1 MSTAPWADFQPPP
14 VEQDDAEAPA
24 GERVGLESREVKLG
38 LELSGEALGRGVH
51 ESNEPGRDAL
61 SPGPEA
67 PPSSPIL
74 NGWSR
79 YGRAPKPQDPAASD
93 VGLPAKAGFT
103 QHEHRPEK
111 RG

>member
-1 MSTAPWADFQPPP
+1 MPTAPWADFQPPP

-24 GERVGLESREVKLG
+24 GEHVALESREGQFG
-38 LELSGEALGRGVH
+38 LELSGEALGRGCMSRTSLAATRSH
-51 ESNEPGRDAL
+51 PARKRL
-61 SPGPEA
+61 
-67 PPSSPIL
+67 PSSPIL